1 MIRTERLFFRSCRPV
16 LIAGV
21 QHPCVVSQLVPV
33 VFYEKVEMWSAPT
46 VLGNEKLSWFD
57 LRKKVMRKLIA
68 QKQAEIKR
76 LNPVQRHVNI
86 APKSATEVFG

>member
-1 MIRTERLFFRSCRPV
+1 
-16 LIAGV
+16 V